1 MSQKVKRKK
10 KPKAKKALYKDKLWF
25 DVISP
30 KSFNYQSIGE
40 VIGLENNVVG
50 RTVEA
55 LLFDF
60 TGDFNDISL
69 KLRYKIIDVNVEG
82 KKCNSIFV
90 GHQYTND
97 YVRSL
102 IGRGASKIAIIENL
116 TTRDNYK
123 FRVTTVCTTIRRAR
137 SSQQD
142 IIRKIMKDI
151 LTEFAQLYNH
161 EKFIQGMIYG
171 EFQNQVGRVA
181 KTIYPLANATIIK
194 SKLVSIPEGG
204 QDQEVPDGDFDIVE
218 VDVKRSRKSD
228 IKRTERISVK
238 KFAKTKTSSSKSKS
252 IEAKEELDD
261 SSEPNEDED

>member
-1 MSQKVKRKK
+1 MSRRK
-10 KPKAKKALYKDKLWF
+10 KPKAKRTPYKDKKWF
-25 DVISP
+25 DVIAS
-30 KSFNYQSIGE
+30 KSFNFKSIGE
-40 VIGLENNVVG
+40 IIGLEDSILG
-50 RTVEA
+50 RTVET

-60 TGDFNDISL
+60 TGDYNDISL
-69 KLRYKIIDVNVEG
+69 KLKFKVVDVNAEG
-82 KKCNSIFV
+82 RKCNSIFT

-102 IGRGASKIAIIENL
+102 IGRGASKVAIIENL
-116 TTRDNYK
+116 NTRDNYK

-151 LTEFAQLYNH
+151 LNEFAQLYNH

-171 EFQNQVGRVA
+171 EFQNQIGRVA

-204 QDQEVPDGDFDIVE
+204 EDQEVPDGDFDIVE

-228 IKRTERISVK
+228 IKRTERINVK
-238 KFAKTKTSSSKSKS
+238 KFSKGKLPRPRSKSPEK
-252 IEAKEELDD
+252 KEESDE
-261 SSEPNEDED
+261 SSETKEEE